1 MLRHKHKDFIL
12 KMRKEERHFMPQVL
26 KDLAKRIGRRG
37 SYLLFLAMLDFLYG
51 YSLIVVASQSRFQ
64 NPVNL
69 ILPQQAWGVIWIT
82 VGIFC
87 LWQAFVRLDR
97 VAFTMSVTLKIAW
110 AAVMGFSW
118 LFTATNPLGWISA
131 AIFLGFGVLT
141 GIVSY
146 WPEPRTWKAEDF
158 NG

>member
-87 LWQAFVRLDR
+87 LWQAFVRLDLLGIAR
-97 VAFTMSVTLKIAW
+97 LTLREHPPVAGAKPEIATLFILAK
-110 AAVMGFSW
+110 
-118 LFTATNPLGWISA
+118 TSA
-131 AIFLGFGVLT
+131 RLE
-141 GIVSY
+141 VS
-146 WPEPRTWKAEDF
+146 A
-158 NG
+158 